1 MTGEQLRELLV
12 KKWGCAYDICL
23 RRTQGKVF
31 LQIMWKYLGQASFPK
46 SEQEYMEHLNA
57 VAQYLQAW
65 GATERTVQAIE
76 ATRQRPRTGKAVS
89 IPIELGERARE
100 WMVDF

>member
-1 MTGEQLRELLV
+1 MTGEQLRQLLV
-12 KKWGCAYDICL
+12 NKWGCAYDICL

-46 SEQEYMEHLNA
+46 TESEYMEHLNA

-65 GATERTVQAIE
+65 GATERTVEAIE
-76 ATRQRPRTGKAVS
+76 ATRERPRTGKAVS
-89 IPIELGERARE
+89 IPIELGERAQE
-100 WMVDF
+100 WMV